1 MSVHGPRE
9 IFRTGPNAEERIGVY
24 IHIPFCVRKCAYCD
38 FYSLPSDDVP
48 KRFVD
53 ALIREIGMAA
63 ERFGR
68 ANVSTIYLGGG
79 TPSLLKPE
87 DLDAIIRA
95 VRGGFDVDGDCELTL
110 EANPGTIDADKLTA
124 YSRAGVNRLSIGA
137 QASQDRL
144 LALLGRIHRWDD
156 VTRAA
161 QDARLAGIDNLS
173 VDLIYAIPTQ
183 TPNDWRG
190 SLNGIVDLDARHVSC
205 YELTLEPGTVMYN
218 IYKSIDESIALDM
231 QCDTLRIL
239 GGAGISRYEISNYAK
254 PGSSSRHNEGYWL
267 RRPYLGFGPGAHS
280 LWDAERFANPSSLD
294 DWLGKIESGEAAW
307 SITETLTRSD
317 AAFETMML
325 GLRMVKGVS
334 LPLFHSEYGATP
346 FSLWGGALEEMR
358 RVGWMDWD
366 SERIWLTPFGLD
378 VHNAVCGM
386 LL

>member
-1 MSVHGPRE
+1 
-9 IFRTGPNAEERIGVY
+9 
-24 IHIPFCVRKCAYCD
+24 
-38 FYSLPSDDVP
+38 VP
-48 KRFVD
+48 KRFVG

-63 ERFGR
+63 ERFAR
-68 ANVSTIYLGGG
+68 ANVSTIYIGGG

-87 DLDAIIRA
+87 DLDGIIHA

-110 EANPGTIDADKLTA
+110 EANPGTIDADKLIA

-156 VTRAA
+156 VTRAVN
-161 QDARLAGIDNLS
+161 DARRAGIDNLS

-183 TPNDWRG
+183 TLNDWRD
-190 SLNGIVDLDARHVSC
+190 SLNRVVGLDACHVSC

-218 IYKSIDESIALDM
+218 TYKPIDESVALAM
-231 QCDTLRIL
+231 QSDTLRIL

-254 PGSSSRHNEGYWL
+254 PGKVSRHNVGYWL

-280 LWDAERFANPSSLD
+280 LWGAERFANPSNLD
-294 DWLGKIESGEAAW
+294 EWLGGIESGEAAW

-334 LPLFHSEYGATP
+334 LPLFQSEYGATP

-358 RVGWMDWD
+358 RVGWMDWGA
-366 SERIWLTPFGLD
+366 ERIWLTPLGLD
-378 VHNAVCGM
+378 VHNAVCGR